1 MIEKTRLT
9 DKSMRHRLEFEK
21 RMPYCFAV
29 NKEISTLIK
38 YEKLGKTTGY
48 VVVDANN
55 AICNREVAVAVY
67 QQALHL
73 HRLTEYAL
81 VRHHSLH
88 SHDSQMAE
96 RIEAELALIQPEE
109 FSYSIRNEAVAT
121 LACLQI
127 FVTNQRALDVHL
139 KDILLILDK
148 IKEQQQITSSD
159 WSYLTEKAIAIG
171 DLAYEQIQYL
181 KNTKEQIEAV
191 RKWISRKNKSFTK
204 TEAKYM
210 NRFSTLLSEIN
221 AQFIF
226 DKVVDTLPT
235 LEKVTFSGDN
245 LSLNQRLRL
254 FNERY
259 TNALMADITLDEAAL
274 ALLRN

>member
-1 MIEKTRLT
+1 MIDKTRST
-9 DKSMRHRLEFEK
+9 DKSMRHRLELEK
-21 RMPYCFAV
+21 RMPYRFEA
-29 NKEISTLIK
+29 NKETYTLIK
-38 YEKLGKTTGY
+38 YEKLGKITGY
-48 VVVDANN
+48 VVVDAHKVVS
-55 AICNREVAVAVY
+55 NRETALAVY

-81 VRHHSLH
+81 TRHHCLH
-88 SHDSQMAE
+88 SNDSQMAE

-109 FSYSIRNEAVAT
+109 FSYSIRDEAVTT

-127 FVTNQRALDVHL
+127 FVTNQRALDIHL
-139 KDILLILDK
+139 KDMLLILDK
-148 IKEQQQITSSD
+148 IKDQQKITASD
-159 WSYLTEKAIAIG
+159 WTYLTEKTIAIG
-171 DLAYEQIQYL
+171 SLAYEQIQYL
-181 KNTKEQIEAV
+181 IDAKDQIESV

-226 DKVVDTLPT
+226 DKVVDTLPL

-245 LSLNQRLRL
+245 LAFKQRLAL

-259 TNALMADITLDEAAL
+259 EDALTSELTVDESAL